1 MGLFSIFAKKKPI
14 EEIVRDYAYAYNVVV
29 NNGGNSI
36 DAFKKLAEY
45 SFSEST
51 RLKRTIHTAV
61 ESAYSWYGFKLDEL
75 SANHNNDRK
84 EIASYIFNTIANT
97 HKDFW
102 EPVSTEKMNL
112 LRRLIDE
119 KLVGRISNV
128 SAEFKEEIELTC
140 EKYNHAMIW
149 DKMNTIDALHTALKF
164 AQENGYAETDDKLI
178 TFEMKEYTTKL
189 KTVFEYSPT
198 EKGIRN
204 VIVDSI
210 SDFAYNYFSKSEDDN
225 NLEFDDVKIV
235 VESIIFH

>member
-1 MGLFSIFAKKKPI
+1 MGLFSIFSKKKPI

-29 NNGGNSI
+29 NNGGNSK
-36 DAFKKLAEY
+36 DAFKKLAEF

-51 RLKRTIHTAV
+51 RLKRTIHTNV
-61 ESAYSWYGFKLDEL
+61 ESAYSWYGFKFEEMT
-75 SANHNNDRK
+75 AIHNSDRK
-84 EIASYIFNTIANT
+84 EIASYIFNTIAST

-128 SAEFKEEIELTC
+128 SAELKEEIELTC
-140 EKYNHAMIW
+140 EKYNHSMIW
-149 DKMNTIDALHTALKF
+149 EKMNTIDALYTCLKF
-164 AQENGYAETDDKLI
+164 AQDNGFSDTDDELI
-178 TFEMKEYTTKL
+178 KVEMADYTRKL

-210 SDFAYNYFSKSEDDN
+210 SDFSYNYFQKIDEEN
-225 NLEFDDVKIV
+225 NLEIDDVKLV
-235 VESIIFH
+235 VDSIIFH